1 MKGRQHMVH
10 NDLVNDVTRQLAP
23 RFVPDPL
30 DIKRRIE
37 GLIEVSAYGYIPRDS
52 AFLKFLVH

>member
-10 NDLVNDVTRQLAP
+10 NDLVSDVTRQLAP

-30 DIKRRIE
+30 DIKKRIE
-37 GLIEVSAYGYIPRDS
+37 GLIEVSTIGVSYAAS
-52 AFLKFLVH
+52 HVLTFMAF

>member
-37 GLIEVSAYGYIPRDS
+37 GLIEVSAISGFYAVS
-52 AFLKFLVH
+52 HLLTFLVF